1 MIQTMTDW
9 ADAAGLLAVAVG
21 LAYIVGHSHGFGWGA
36 ITFGTV
42 ILCVSAVLA
51 ALSRRGKG
59 GAE

>member
-1 MIQTMTDW
+1 MIQAVTDW
-9 ADAAGLLAVAVG
+9 ADAVGLLAIALGV
-21 LAYIVGHSHGFGWGA
+21 AYIVGHSHGPGWGA

-51 ALSRRGKG
+51 ALSRRGRG